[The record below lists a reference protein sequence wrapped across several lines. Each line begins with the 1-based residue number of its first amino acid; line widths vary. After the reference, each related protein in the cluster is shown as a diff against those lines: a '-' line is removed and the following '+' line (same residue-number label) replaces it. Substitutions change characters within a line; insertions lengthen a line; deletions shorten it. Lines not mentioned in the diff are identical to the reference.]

1 MEIFQWLFKL
11 GRSEPSSINCTDH
24 EPTTTLT
31 NCKDH
36 RTRRSSTR
44 GSKHKDQRS
53 YRGIW
58 LWCRKDVAKACFSS
72 TLTLRRLNSFRRG
85 HLLRSMAKIKAQSGE
100 EQVTSTR
107 FDLKKAIRVLQPEK
121 QDDTNKEKSKSEQS
135 RGKATLLRMKELIK
149 WAAAAKSDKAVK
161 FFTPKIM
168 MELKNRRKLK
178 MMREVNEE
186 ESTKRMSSVSAN
198 ISLRWESSESCTT
211 NSSSDHISIVSS
223 PAILVSLSPTPLYR
237 CRSRKCN
244 WITTDSECN
253 CGVRVRVM
261 KRR

>member
-1 MEIFQWLFKL
+1 M
-11 GRSEPSSINCTDH
+11 
-24 EPTTTLT
+24 
-31 NCKDH
+31 
-36 RTRRSSTR
+36 
-44 GSKHKDQRS
+44 
-53 YRGIW
+53 
-58 LWCRKDVAKACFSS
+58 
-72 TLTLRRLNSFRRG
+72 
-85 HLLRSMAKIKAQSGE
+85 LRSMAKIKAQGGE

-135 RGKATLLRMKELIK
+135 KGKATLSRMKELIK

-223 PAILVSLSPTPLYR
+223 PGILVSLSPTPLYR

-244 WITTDSECN
+244 WITTDSEF
-253 CGVRVRVM
+253 VVLELEL
-261 KRR
+261 